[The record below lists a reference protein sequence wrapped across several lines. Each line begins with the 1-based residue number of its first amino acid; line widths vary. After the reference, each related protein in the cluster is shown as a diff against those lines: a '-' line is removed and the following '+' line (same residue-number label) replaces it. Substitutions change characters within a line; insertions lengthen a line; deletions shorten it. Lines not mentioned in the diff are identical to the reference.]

1 MGTIKHDVVAHH
13 LNKFPKER
21 ELLVPFLTCFDVTWG
36 ARYQNLKNQFSTYFL
51 SPEQTVKDQFGIDTE
66 VLLIMSDFSE
76 LQPRT
81 MQAIDTF
88 MKSLPALGR
97 IDPTTIFLV
106 SPDPRLRDWIA
117 SYVALNPQFRVT
129 VALSHG
135 ELNAGRSDSYFIRAS
150 MSEQLFSRD
159 LFNDQLPLR
168 SDTFFFGRNKIAA
181 EFSTAIKTSNNKGL
195 FGLRKTG
202 KTSLLFKVRRMS
214 QADGAKVLYYDCK
227 DPAIRTIGW
236 VDFLEQIILDMY
248 YAFGRRPKTQEGHV
262 SRRFKNAVGELCGED
277 NLCIIFDE
285 IEWVSPVAVIDKH
298 WHKDFVPFWQTM
310 WTTQSEHRQIS
321 FIIAGVNPTVT
332 EMAEVDGVQN
342 PLFGIIAPKFLT
354 GLDEGDVRTML
365 NKFGKRMGLR
375 FDNDAISYM
384 FRRYGGHPMLTRMAG
399 SYVNAALRA
408 KGDRRPVR
416 VLTDQLVESEPEREA
431 EIMYYCPHIVSEL
444 NKFYPDEYEM
454 LEWLATGNEADFHE
468 FAANN
473 DYVRHL
479 RDYGLI
485 NPSNEKAK
493 IQIPVL
499 ARYILAER
507 RKADKEAEE
516 FYVVPTG
523 SRERWLRNRLDRI
536 GTDIRRLDK
545 MGVAK
550 GKVALYGQNGF
561 PEAEKLF
568 AVKAVDDQ
576 PSLETFLNTFN
587 RCLVEPIESMGKSLT
602 LRDYFWNEVKAAY
615 PDLWDALL
623 RIKVYRNEAMHI
635 DLTARVTQQLSE
647 MKAKDFMGRPPA
659 SFVDYHFMVQQKV
672 LDGLFVHIMIEMD
685 RLM

>member
-1 MGTIKHDVVAHH
+1 M
-13 LNKFPKER
+13 
-21 ELLVPFLTCFDVTWG
+21 
-36 ARYQNLKNQFSTYFL
+36 
-51 SPEQTVKDQFGIDTE
+51 KDQFGIDTE

-81 MQAIDTF
+81 MQAIDAF

-135 ELNAGRSDSYFIRAS
+135 ELNAGRSDSYFIRAA

-181 EFSTAIKTSNNKGL
+181 EFVTAIKTSNNKGL

-202 KTSLLFKVRRMS
+202 KTSLLFKVRRMA
-214 QADGAKVLYYDCK
+214 QTDGAKVLYYDCK

-236 VDFLEQIILDMY
+236 ADFLEQIILDMY
-248 YAFGRRPKTQEGHV
+248 GVFGRKPKPQEGHV
-262 SRRFKNAVGELCGED
+262 SRRFKNAVGELCGDD

-285 IEWVSPVAVIDKH
+285 IEWVSPVAVIDQH

-310 WTTQSEHRQIS
+310 WTTQSEYRQIS

-384 FRRYGGHPMLTRMAG
+384 FKRYGGHPMLTRMAG
-399 SYVNAALRA
+399 SYVNASLLA
-408 KGDRRPVR
+408 KGARRPVR
-416 VLTDQLVESEPEREA
+416 VLTDQLVESETEREA

-444 NKFYPDEYEM
+444 SKFYPDEYEM
-454 LEWLATGNEADFHE
+454 LEWLVTGNEADFHE
-468 FAANN
+468 FSANSEH
-473 DYVRHL
+473 VRHL
-479 RDYGLI
+479 RDYGLV

-493 IQIPVL
+493 IEIPVL
-499 ARYILAER
+499 ARYILTER

-516 FYVVPTG
+516 FYVVPVG
-523 SRERWLRNRLDRI
+523 SRARWLRNRLDRI

-545 MGVAK
+545 LGLTK
-550 GKVALYGQNGF
+550 GKAALYGPNGF

-568 AVKAVDDQ
+568 SVKAVEDQ

-587 RCLVEPIESMGKSLT
+587 RCLVEPVEGMGKGLS
-602 LRDYFWNEVKAAY
+602 LRDYFWNEVKVAY
-615 PDLWDALL
+615 PDLWEALL

-635 DLTARVTQQLSE
+635 DLTARVTQQLAE

-659 SFVDYHFMVQQKV
+659 SVADYHFVMQQKV
-672 LDGLFVHIMIEMD
+672 LDGLFVNIMIEMD